1 MSLPSSIANRLN
13 ATYDGFK
20 AAIFSNSAEYNN
32 FTLALKEAQ
41 ASFRTKITKHKK
53 RGREFVVMLVETA
66 DVA

>member
-1 MSLPSSIANRLN
+1 LSIANRLN

-20 AAIFSNSAEYNN
+20 AAIFTNSAEYNN
-32 FTLALKEAQ
+32 FTLALSEAK

-66 DVA
+66 DAT